1 MKSEIRVGYQTFAKF
16 ESMFSCLDQG
26 DRGQKEFEANC

>member
-16 ESMFSCLDQG
+16 ESMFSWLDQG
-26 DRGQKEFEANC
+26 DRGQIEFKANC